1 MRNMA
6 NRLLIIQ
13 PSYYRS
19 KAERTVFKV
28 RRRPVVPLTLP
39 YLAAL
44 TPPDWEIKLLDEQLE
59 PVDFNYPAQVVAIT
73 TWTLHS
79 LRAYDI
85 ADEFRRRG
93 VPVIMGGPHTC
104 FYAEET
110 GGHCD
115 AVGVGEAEGIW
126 VQMLEDALQGQLKK
140 TYQADLLPDLA
151 NLPLPRYEL
160 LNLRR
165 YGPFK
170 TFTVS
175 SSRGCPFRC
184 EFCSERF
191 LLGES
196 YRCRPVGEVVEEIKR
211 CGLRNIL
218 FGDSNFG
225 GKRSQAMELME
236 ALIPLKVHWSALW
249 SSYLCNDGEFL
260 DLARRSGLLHVNIG
274 VESINPDTLNG
285 MNKRMNKVSRYGE
298 MLANLRRRGISYS
311 LNFIFGWDGE
321 TEGAFEATLNFLR
334 EHKVPVAYFNILTP
348 VKGTPLFDRMHGEG
362 RIVNREDIDRWP
374 GQLCYIKP
382 PYGSPEQL
390 EHNVKKMYRNFY
402 SLASIFSRMSLPVS
416 KPNIA
421 SWVINLSQRRMAHAG
436 PANNNFDGY

>member
-1 MRNMA
+1 MA

-19 KAERTVFKV
+19 PTDRTVFKV
-28 RRRPVVPLTLP
+28 RRRQVVPLTTP

-59 PVDFNYPAQVVAIT
+59 PIDFNYRADLVAIT

-79 LRAYDI
+79 YRAYDI

-93 VPVIMGGPHTC
+93 VPVILGGPHTY
-104 FYAEET
+104 FHAAEAGE
-110 GGHCD
+110 HCD
-115 AVGVGEAEGIW
+115 AVGIGEAEGIW
-126 VQMLEDALQGQLKK
+126 AKMLVDALHGRLQKL
-140 TYQADLLPDLA
+140 YQTELPPDLA
-151 NLPLPRYEL
+151 GLPLPRYEL

-184 EFCSERF
+184 EFCSERL
-191 LLGES
+191 LLGEN
-196 YRCRPVGEVVEEIKR
+196 YRCRPVPEVVEEIR
-211 CGLRNIL
+211 RLRLRNIL

-225 GKRSQAMELME
+225 GKRSHAMELME
-236 ALIPLKVHWSALW
+236 ALIPLKVRWSALW
-249 SSYLCNDGEFL
+249 SSYLCNDGDFL
-260 DLARRSGLLHVNIG
+260 DLAQRGGLLHVNIG
-274 VESINPDTLNG
+274 IESINPDTLNG
-285 MNKRMNKVSRYGE
+285 MNKRFNKTARYAE

-321 TEGAFEATLNFLR
+321 TEGAFSATLNFLQ

-348 VKGTPLFDRMHGEG
+348 VKGTPLYDRMQNEG
-362 RIVNREDIDRWP
+362 RITNCQDIDRWP
-374 GQLCYIKP
+374 GQSCYIRP
-382 PYGSPEQL
+382 SHGSPAELEQ
-390 EHNVKKMYRNFY
+390 NVQRMYRDFY
-402 SLASIFSRMSLPVS
+402 SLPSIFSRMSWPVT
-416 KPNIA
+416 KANLA

-436 PANNNFDGY
+436 SANNNFDGY